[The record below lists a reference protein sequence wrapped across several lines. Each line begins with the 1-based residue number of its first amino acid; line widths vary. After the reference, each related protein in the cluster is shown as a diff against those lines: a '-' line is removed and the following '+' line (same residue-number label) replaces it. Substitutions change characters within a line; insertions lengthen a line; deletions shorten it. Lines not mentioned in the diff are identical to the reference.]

1 MGLMPVN
8 YCINKWIRGFHRVFH
23 LGPEMKRNTSARKLL
38 KLSQMVQNQCHE
50 MVRLK
55 QLMRSSLYVRIP
67 PVMKPQLFLLLIATV
82 ALNAGAQSPA
92 AKIYETEKAFE
103 KMAAEKG
110 VNAAFIEFMAPMGV
124 MFVPEQRNAREFWK
138 SIPASPSLLT
148 WNPIWIDVASNG
160 TLGYSIGN
168 SIRRPKGKDDPNA
181 EYGHYISIWSR
192 QSNGD
197 YRALLDT
204 GINHPKPASIPT
216 EWRSPADSGVEKN
229 EGRISAADSAVPF
242 YASLEANA
250 STAYKKY
257 LADDAIVMRSGRE
270 PAIGKKAAIS
280 MINDTDGIIRIP
292 KRKAFVEGP
301 DLAYVYNVYSIV
313 DKAGKEIEGG
323 NFVQVWKLRKG
334 RWLIA
339 AEMLVASP
347 KPN

>member
-1 MGLMPVN
+1 
-8 YCINKWIRGFHRVFH
+8 
-23 LGPEMKRNTSARKLL
+23 MKYICLAVLL
-38 KLSQMVQNQCHE
+38 SLFALSQ
-50 MVRLK
+50 
-55 QLMRSSLYVRIP
+55 
-67 PVMKPQLFLLLIATV
+67 F
-82 ALNAGAQSPA
+82 AQSPSV
-92 AKIYETEKAFE
+92 KVFETEKAFE
-103 KMAAEKG
+103 KMAEEKG

-124 MFVPEQRNAREFWK
+124 MFVPEIRNGREFWK
-138 SIPASPSLLT
+138 SIPPSASLLT

-160 TLGYSIGN
+160 TLAYSIGN

-181 EYGHYISIWSR
+181 EYGHYISIWTR
-192 QSNGD
+192 NADGQ

-216 EWRSPADSGVEKN
+216 EWKSPADSGVDKN
-229 EGRISAADSAVPF
+229 EGRLSAADSAVPF

-250 STAYKKY
+250 SSAYKKY
-257 LADDAIVMRSGRE
+257 LAEDAIVMRSGKE
-270 PAIGKKAAIS
+270 PFIGKKAAMS
-280 MINDTDGIIRIP
+280 AINDIDGIIRIP

-339 AEMLVASP
+339 ADVFVASP
-347 KPN
+347 KAN